1 MAGQTTV
8 AERYARAIFALGV
21 ENGTLPALADEI
33 QSFASA
39 YEESLD
45 LRSVL
50 ENPLLSH
57 EQRQKVLSEV
67 ASRLGLGR
75 LARNSI
81 NYLAARRRLTALPDI
96 AEQLRALSDE
106 QQGVLRAIVTTA
118 TRMPESFYERLS
130 NQLTTLVGRKILL
143 DRREDPTLIAG
154 TITRI
159 GDNTIDASLRG
170 QLETLER
177 RLLAS

>member
-8 AERYARAIFALGV
+8 AERYARAIFALGM
-21 ENGTLPALADEI
+21 ENGQLAPLTE
-33 QSFASA
+33 QVRKFATA

-57 EQRQKVLSEV
+57 EQREKVLGEI
-67 ASRLGLGR
+67 AGRLGLGP
-75 LARNSI
+75 LALNTIRYVAS
-81 NYLAARRRLTALPDI
+81 RRRLAALPDI
-96 AEQLRALSDE
+96 AKRLQGLSDE
-106 QQGVLRAIVTTA
+106 QQGVVRASVTTA
-118 TRMPESFYERLS
+118 TAMPESFYQRLGE
-130 NQLTTLVGRKILL
+130 QLTTLAGRKVVL

-154 TITRI
+154 VVTRI
-159 GDNTIDASLRG
+159 GDNTIDGSLRG
-170 QLETLER
+170 QLEQLER

>member
-8 AERYARAIFALGV
+8 AERYARAILSLGI
-21 ENGTLPALADEI
+21 ESGTLAALTDEVRR
-33 QSFASA
+33 FATA

-57 EQRQKVLSEV
+57 EQRQNVLDQI

-75 LARNSI
+75 LALNTVH
-81 NYLAARRRLTALPDI
+81 YLAARRRLTVLPEI
-96 AEQLRALSDE
+96 AERLQSLSDE
-106 QQGVLRAIVTTA
+106 QQGVMRATVTTA
-118 TRMPESFYERLS
+118 APMAESFYQRLGE
-130 NQLTTLVGRKILL
+130 QLTTLVGRKVLL
-143 DRREDPTLIAG
+143 DRREDPSLIAG
-154 TITRI
+154 VVTRI

-177 RLLAS
+177 RLHTS